1 MENEWELLH
10 DFTSYEQAH
19 FVLQTLESKGI
30 PAMLNG
36 EYSAKFVNYFRTH
49 GGHQLYVKR
58 DNYEEAVVVFKE
70 ITNYQES
77 NSTLDFLE
85 DQLKWF
91 PIPGMNVV
99 YKVLLIG
106 LFISLILVYFLNL
119 RTQY

>member
-19 FVLQTLESKGI
+19 FVLQTLEAKGI

-58 DNYEEAVVVFKE
+58 DNYEDAVVVFKE
-70 ITNYQES
+70 ITGYE
-77 NSTLDFLE
+77 NSLNTLEWLDEKLPN
-85 DQLKWF
+85 WF
-91 PIPGMNVV
+91 FANINVV
-99 YKVLLIG
+99 YRLLIIFTILITPILTV
-106 LFISLILVYFLNL
+106 LFFLK
-119 RTQY
+119 